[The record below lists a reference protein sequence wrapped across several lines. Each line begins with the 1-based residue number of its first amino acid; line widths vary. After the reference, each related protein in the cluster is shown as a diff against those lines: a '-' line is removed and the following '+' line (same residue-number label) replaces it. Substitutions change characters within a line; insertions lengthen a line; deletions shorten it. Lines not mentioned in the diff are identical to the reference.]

1 MQQKATVPIIII
13 AVVAVIG
20 LVVYM
25 GKTFMA
31 GPATHDPKETVLPS
45 FIDPVTH
52 KPKMGGQSSSGSI
65 PKSGGGS
72 PTIVPGGAP
81 K

>member
-20 LVVYM
+20 LVVFM

-52 KPKMGGQSSSGSI
+52 KPKVGGQSSSGSI
-65 PKSGGGS
+65 PTPGRGS
-72 PTIVPGGAP
+72 PSGSPSGAP

>member
-1 MQQKATVPIIII
+1 MQQKATIPIIII

-20 LVVYM
+20 LVVFM
-25 GKTFMA
+25 GKTFMS
-31 GPATHDPKETVLPS
+31 GPATQDPKETVLPS

-52 KPKMGGQSSSGSI
+52 KPKTGGQSSSGSV
-65 PKSGGGS
+65 PKSGGS

-81 K
+81 R